1 MGINMGPDLDTDLF
15 ASMSPSGHFLA
26 LRIGFAFPIFEQNA
40 LPREWIETYSGR
52 GYVLA
57 DPVMHWMYSS
67 AGATRWSEIDIPD
80 PRGVRAHAA
89 EFGMVYGAAAC
100 CVDDGVQGQRSFG
113 SFTRA
118 DREFTDEEIQV
129 LEHNLKALHD
139 SLIPPANLTQAE
151 LEALGMVK
159 NGLLMKEI
167 ANLLGVSE
175 GAVKQRL
182 KNAKCKLNAKT
193 STQAA
198 TMATSYGLI

>member
-1 MGINMGPDLDTDLF
+1 MGMNMGLDLDTDLF

-26 LRIGFAFPIFEQNA
+26 LRIGFAFPIFEQNS
-40 LPREWIETYSGR
+40 LPREWVECYSSH

-57 DPVMHWMYSS
+57 DPVMHWLYSS
-67 AGATRWSEIDIPD
+67 SGAIRWSEIDFPD
-80 PRGVRAHAA
+80 PRGVRDHAA
-89 EFGMVYGAAAC
+89 EFGMRFGVAVC
-100 CVDDGVQGQRSFG
+100 CADTGPQGQRSFG

-118 DREFTDEEIQV
+118 DREFDDPEIET

-139 SLIPPANLTQAE
+139 SLVPPTNLTRAE

-167 ANLLGVSE
+167 ADLLGVSE

-182 KNAKCKLNAKT
+182 KNAKSKLNAKT
-193 STQAA
+193 STHAA